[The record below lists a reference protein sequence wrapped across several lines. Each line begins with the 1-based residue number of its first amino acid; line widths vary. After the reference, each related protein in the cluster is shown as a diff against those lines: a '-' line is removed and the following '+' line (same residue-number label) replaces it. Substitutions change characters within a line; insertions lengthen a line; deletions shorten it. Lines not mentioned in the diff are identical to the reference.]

1 MQIKQSLLYKI
12 NNGNFLPGDKF
23 YSESELKKEYN
34 VSSITV
40 IKALQELTQEG
51 YLVRYQGKG
60 TYVSKGKKA
69 KVVRF
74 SDQENHQGM
83 QESVRVISVD
93 KIRDPRISK
102 ELKIDEQE
110 SFYLIKRVRMIED
123 IPLLVQYSYVLSEF
137 IKEED
142 ITDLNAFSSIYEKI
156 KNDFHINLFQ
166 SDSKEVTEICFP
178 TPSKE
183 STLLEIEDN
192 EPTAFIRRHTYLLGK
207 RVVEY
212 IETYKRWEYFSNKI
226 EPL

>member
-1 MQIKQSLLYKI
+1 M
-12 NNGNFLPGDKF
+12 PGDKF

>member
-1 MQIKQSLLYKI
+1 M
-12 NNGNFLPGDKF
+12 
-23 YSESELKKEYN
+23 
-34 VSSITV
+34 

-69 KVVRF
+69 KAVRF
-74 SDQENHQGM
+74 SDQEKYQDM
-83 QESVRVISVD
+83 QESVHVLSVEK
-93 KIRDPRISK
+93 KIDARISK
-102 ELKIDEQE
+102 ELNISEQE
-110 SFYLIKRVRMIED
+110 PFYLIKRVRMIEN

-142 ITDLNAFSSIYEKI
+142 VVDPDEFSSIYEKI
-156 KNDFHINLFQ
+156 KKDFDINLFQ
-166 SDSKEVTEICFP
+166 ADSEEVTEICFP
-178 TPSKE
+178 TPPEE
-183 STLLEIEDN
+183 SALLEIGGN
-192 EPTAFIRRHTYLLGK
+192 QPTAFVRRHTYLLEK